1 MRRTVLLLRHA
12 KADREVWVGSDHDR
26 PLTAEGRRAAK
37 QVGAW
42 LSAAD
47 LAPDLVLTSSAARA
61 QGTAELAAGAGHWR
75 CPNRA
80 TSGLYQASP
89 AELVEVL
96 RGLEPEVE
104 RPLLVGH
111 EPAWSHLAALLI
123 GGGHLR
129 LPTGA
134 VAAVRF
140 ELPSWG
146 ELAPGEG
153 ELVLLVA
160 PKRL

>member
-12 KADREVWVGSDHDR
+12 KADREAGAGSDHDR

-37 QVGAW
+37 QLGAW
-42 LSAAD
+42 LSEAD
-47 LAPDLVLTSSAARA
+47 LAPDLLLTSSAVRA
-61 QGTAELAAGAGHWR
+61 LATAELAAAAGRWR
-75 CPNRA
+75 CPCRA
-80 TSGLYQASP
+80 ISALYGASP
-89 AELVEVL
+89 TELVELL

-111 EPAWSHLAALLI
+111 EPVWSNLATLLI

-146 ELAPGEG
+146 ELTPGEG
-153 ELVLLVA
+153 ELLLLVA

>member
-1 MRRTVLLLRHA
+1 MRRTLLLLRHA
-12 KADREVWVGSDHDR
+12 KAEREAQAGNDHDR
-26 PLTAEGRRAAK
+26 PLSAEGRRTAK

-47 LAPDLVLTSSAARA
+47 LAPDLLLTSSALRARA
-61 QGTAELAAGAGHWR
+61 TAELAAAAGRWR
-75 CPNRA
+75 CPCRA
-80 TSGLYQASP
+80 TASLYEASP
-89 AELVEVL
+89 AEIVEQL
-96 RGLEPEVE
+96 RGLEPQVE

-111 EPAWSHLAALLI
+111 EPVWSSLATLLI
-123 GGGHLR
+123 GGGRLR

-140 ELPSWG
+140 ELPSWD

-153 ELVLLVA
+153 ELVLLVG